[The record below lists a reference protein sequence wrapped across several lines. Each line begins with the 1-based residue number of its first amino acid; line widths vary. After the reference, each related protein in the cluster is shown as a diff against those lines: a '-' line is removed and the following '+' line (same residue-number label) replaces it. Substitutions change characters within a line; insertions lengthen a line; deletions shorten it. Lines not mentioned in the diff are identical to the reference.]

1 MSEEIDLL
9 INARW
14 VIPVQPTGEVLE
26 RYAVAVNHGKIVSL
40 LPQKQARSHYQARS
54 SFDLDE
60 HVLIPGLVNLH
71 VHAAMSLM
79 RGIADDLPLM
89 RWLTEA
95 IWPKESRHVSYPFV
109 YDGTLLAAAEM
120 LAGGITTCSE
130 MYFYPEAAAAA
141 FERMGMRAVV
151 GLPVLDFPTAYAIDP
166 DDYLSKGL
174 RVRDEWRDHSR
185 LSFALAPHAPY
196 TVSDAPLEHIAA
208 LAAELDIPIHIHI
221 HETNAEIS
229 ESIAKHGTRPIERLA
244 RLGVLGS
251 NLIGIHAVHLDASD
265 LDLLSRYNCSI
276 GHCPT
281 SNMKLASGI
290 APIGALEQRGLR
302 IGLGT
307 DGAASNNRLD
317 LFQEMRQAALLA
329 KVSTGDAAVLPAHRV
344 LRMATLDGAEALG
357 LENSI
362 GSITPGKKADL
373 CAVSLAAIE
382 TRPCFDPV
390 SHLIFVA
397 GREHVSHVWID
408 GETRVN
414 GGKQLLQMHNSDLP
428 GITAMWQHKLVG
440 E

>member
-14 VIPVQPTGEVLE
+14 VVPVDSERQVLDHHS
-26 RYAVAVNHGKIVSL
+26 VAVHDGKIVAL
-40 LPQKQARSHYQARS
+40 LPHEQARTRFQARTT
-54 SFDLDE
+54 FELGE

-89 RWLTEA
+89 QWLNEA
-95 IWPKESRHVSYPFV
+95 IWPAEGKHVSYPFV
-109 YDGTLLAAAEM
+109 YDGTLLAATEM
-120 LAGGITTCSE
+120 MAGGITTCSE

-141 FERMGMRAVV
+141 FDQIGMRAVI
-151 GLPVLDFPTAYAIDP
+151 GLPVLDFPTAYASDP

-174 RVRDEWRDHSR
+174 LVRDKWKSHPR
-185 LSFALAPHAPY
+185 LRFSLAPHAPY
-196 TVSDAPLEHIAA
+196 TVSDAPLERIAM
-208 LAAELDIPIHIHI
+208 LSAELDIPIHIHI
-221 HETNAEIS
+221 HETAIEVS
-229 ESIAKHGTRPIERLA
+229 DSVAKHGVRPIERLA

-251 NLIGIHAVHLDASD
+251 NMIGIHAVHLDASD
-265 LDLLSRYNCSI
+265 IDLLSRYNCSI
-276 GHCPT
+276 GHCPS

-302 IGLGT
+302 IGLGS

-329 KVSTGDAAVLPAHRV
+329 KVSTGDAAALPAHRV
-344 LRMATLDGAEALG
+344 LRMATLDAAEALS
-357 LENSI
+357 LEESI
-362 GSITPGKKADL
+362 GSITPGKQADL

-408 GETRVN
+408 GEARVN
-414 GGKQLLQMHNSDLP
+414 GGKQLLQTHNSDLP

>member
-1 MSEEIDLL
+1 MTERVDLL

-14 VIPVQPTGEVLE
+14 IVPVQPAGQVLDH
-26 RYAVAVNHGKIVSL
+26 YAVAVNGGQIVAL
-40 LPQKQARSHYQARS
+40 LPQAQARARFQAHTVTE
-54 SFDLDE
+54 LNE

-71 VHAAMSLM
+71 VHAAMALM

-89 RWLTEA
+89 KWLNDA
-95 IWPKESRHVSYPFV
+95 IWPAEAKHVSHPFV

-120 LAGGITTCSE
+120 IAGGITTCSE
-130 MYFYPEAAAAA
+130 MYFYPEAAAEA
-141 FERMGMRAVV
+141 FDHVGMRAVI
-151 GLPVLDFPTAYAIDP
+151 GLPVLDFPTAYASDP
-166 DDYLSKGL
+166 DDYLAKGL
-174 RVRDEWRDHSR
+174 KVRDQWRNHHRIGFS
-185 LSFALAPHAPY
+185 LAPHAPY
-196 TVSDAPLEHIAA
+196 TVSDAPLERIAM
-208 LAAELDIPIHIHI
+208 LASELDIPIHIHI
-221 HETNAEIS
+221 HETGIEVS
-229 ESIAKHGTRPIERLA
+229 ESIAKHGLRPIARLA

-251 NLIGIHAVHLDASD
+251 HMIGVHAVHLDSAD
-265 LDLLSRYNCSI
+265 IDLLSRYNCSI
-276 GHCPT
+276 AHCPS

-290 APIGALEQRGLR
+290 APVSTLEQRGLR
-302 IGLGT
+302 IGLGS

-329 KVSTGDAAVLPAHRV
+329 KVSTGDAAALPAHRV
-344 LRMATLDGAEALG
+344 LRMATLDAAEALG
-357 LENSI
+357 LDDSI
-362 GSITPGKKADL
+362 GSITPGKQADL
-373 CAVSLAAIE
+373 CAVSLSAIE

-414 GGKQLLQMHNSDLP
+414 GGKQLLQTHNSDLP